1 MLCFNFSRSAPAFTI
16 LSGLRPSS
24 ATLSRPALP
33 YICRSVTG
41 KQYRSYIPLQ
51 NIPLQSNHFQCQSVT
66 RRGIYRWSST
76 SQLLPSRLAPLR
88 SLPSFSNSAFTQSSI
103 RISVQEP
110 VFRRSHATTYDPET
124 LFLQPLDPSHRRHS
138 IRRGFTISLPILAIY
153 LLVYV
158 LSLKQPESKCFWS
171 YRRRDGFLNVTSLCT
186 FITSQFTHDRL
197 IPLVIDSLALVLIA
211 SILGSVLNCRTFC
224 TVYVIGGFF
233 AAVADCAW
241 AQATN
246 PCRSLTV
253 AQIRQNN
260 ISCRLINE
268 AIVKVTFASQLFS
281 KKGLI
286 ELWTNRRNFV
296 EKYKEITK
304 HADFVSEHYTSSI
317 RDYCKWL
324 GKNQAA
330 WGSLVC
336 LSMAL
341 TPRAFTLFS
350 FFLKRPDY
358 SDANVE
364 QSSERCN
371 IDKTTDHH
379 QLVGRQIKVS
389 VMDAHCVPFYRQPLQ
404 GTSQCCFVSD
414 QS

>member
-88 SLPSFSNSAFTQSSI
+88 ALPSFPNSAFTQSSI
-103 RISVQEP
+103 RISVQKP
-110 VFRRSHATTYDPET
+110 LFQRSHATTYDPET
-124 LFLQPLDPSHRRHS
+124 IFLQPLDPSYRRQS

-153 LLVYV
+153 LFVYL
-158 LSLKQPESKCFWS
+158 LSLRQPESKLGKQQMNTGARFWS
-171 YRRRDGFLNVTSLCT
+171 YRKRDGFLNVTSLCT

-211 SILGSVLNCRTFC
+211 SSLGSVLNCRTFC

-268 AIVKVTFASQLFS
+268 AKVKVTTLEITFASQLFS

-286 ELWTNRRNFV
+286 ELWTDPRNFV
-296 EKYKEITK
+296 EKNKEITK

-317 RDYCKWL
+317 RDYCKWV
-324 GKNQAA
+324 GESQAT

-336 LSMAL
+336 LSMAP
-341 TPRAFTLFS
+341 TPGHLLSHS
-350 FFLKRPDY
+350 F
-358 SDANVE
+358 
-364 QSSERCN
+364 
-371 IDKTTDHH
+371 KTTG
-379 QLVGRQIKVS
+379 LLR
-389 VMDAHCVPFYRQPLQ
+389 C
-404 GTSQCCFVSD
+404 
-414 QS
+414 